1 MQRKNE
7 HHTSNENRLP
17 LEVRFT
23 RGALT
28 MSTNGTF
35 LLFPRVVQLCLQSLF
50 ATKPL

>member
-1 MQRKNE
+1 MQCKNE
-7 HHTSNENRLP
+7 HHTLNDNRLP

-28 MSTNGTF
+28 MTMNGIF
-35 LLFPRVVQLCLQSLF
+35 LLLPRVVQLRVQSLF